1 MAAGSVVGTVSVQQK
16 IANGYTFAFII
27 LENKKRKGSGS
38 FRKFKNISL
47 ALVIPVLYLLT

>member
-38 FRKFKNISL
+38 FRKFKVNKNPL
-47 ALVIPVLYLLT
+47 

>member
-27 LENKKRKGSGS
+27 LENKKK
-38 FRKFKNISL
+38 KDL
-47 ALVIPVLYLLT
+47 DLLGNLKIKVFVDVTV